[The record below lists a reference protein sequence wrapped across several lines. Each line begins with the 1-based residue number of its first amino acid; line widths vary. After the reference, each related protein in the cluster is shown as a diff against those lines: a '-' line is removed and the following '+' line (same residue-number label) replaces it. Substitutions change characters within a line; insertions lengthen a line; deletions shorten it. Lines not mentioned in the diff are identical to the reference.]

1 MEDTWPSKT
10 DVGCDCN
17 SLNDA
22 ANNPDVP
29 IEFDATLNEFHIV
42 YTVNDPDS
50 YMLIRHCPFCG
61 GKAPTSKR
69 ASLFAAIPVEELS
82 RLARLTSSLKQV
94 GDVIA
99 AFGAPDRDEE
109 VGSMVTRPEGE
120 GMPPETQAYRVLVY
134 KGLSEVAD
142 VRATVLPDERV
153 SISFAGKY
161 IGGDPA

>member
-1 MEDTWPSKT
+1 MEDSWPSKT

-29 IEFDATLNEFHIV
+29 IEFDAAVNEFHIA
-42 YTVNDPDS
+42 YTNDPHS

-69 ASLFAAIPVEELS
+69 DSLFAAIRAEELS
-82 RLARLTSSLKQV
+82 RLAKLTSSLKQV

-99 AFGAPDRDEE
+99 AFGTPNRDEE
-109 VGSMVTRPEGE
+109 AGLMVTTPTGE
-120 GMPPETQAYRVLVY
+120 GMPPGNT
-134 KGLSEVAD
+134 
-142 VRATVLPDERV
+142 
-153 SISFAGKY
+153 SISGFNLHGAFGSGRCACY
-161 IGGDPA
+161 RLV

>member
-10 DVGCDCN
+10 DAACDCR

-29 IEFDATLNEFHIV
+29 IEFDVTLKEFHIV
-42 YTVNDPDS
+42 YTNDPHS

-69 ASLFAAIPVEELS
+69 DSLFAAIPVEELS
-82 RLARLTSSLKQV
+82 RLARLTNSLKQV

-99 AFGAPDRDEE
+99 AFGMPNRDEE
-109 VGSMVTRPEGE
+109 VGSMLTRPEGE
-120 GMPPETQAYRVLVY
+120 GMPPETQVYRVLVY
-134 KGLSEVAD
+134 TGLSGVAD
-142 VRATVLPDERV
+142 MRATVLPDERV
-153 SISFAGKY
+153 SITFAGKY
-161 IGGDPA
+161 IGGEPA

>member
-22 ANNPDVP
+22 ANNLDVP

-42 YTVNDPDS
+42 YTNDPHS

-69 ASLFAAIPVEELS
+69 DSLFAAIPVEELS
-82 RLARLTSSLKQV
+82 RLARLTNSLKQV

-99 AFGAPDRDEE
+99 AFGVPDRDEE
-109 VGSMVTRPEGE
+109 VGSMLTRPEGG
-120 GMPPETQAYRVLVY
+120 GMPPETQVYRVLVY
-134 KGLSEVAD
+134 TGLSGVAD
-142 VRATVLPDERV
+142 MRATVLRDERV
-153 SISFAGKY
+153 SITFAGKY
-161 IGGDPA
+161 IGGEHA